1 MITLKA
7 IVEMFGDRLSDIRII
22 KEWFVQNNQE
32 AEGLKLVSELAQ
44 SQLNKV
50 ERKYDY
56 ARTWIPVKVDMCDVC
71 RDKDVARKLDKIINC
86 QILGL
91 EPPDDLLKWARDT
104 IPTMKMPSLFFM
116 DTAKWLDERW
126 GIKFRGDDEPDLC
139 GVCEC
144 MYYDTF
150 GDARCKEFGDVE
162 IKDNIRCKE
171 CVEYEREVLEER
183 RKMRGL

>member
-1 MITLKA
+1 MIPLKT
-7 IVEMFGDRLSDIRII
+7 IVEMFGNSLSDIRLIQ
-22 KEWFVQNNQE
+22 EWFTQNNQE

-71 RDKDVARKLDKIINC
+71 PDENVARKLDKIINC

-91 EPPDDLLKWARDT
+91 ELPDDLLKWAKET
-104 IPTMKMPSLFFM
+104 IPTMKMPSLFFI
-116 DTAKWLDERW
+116 DTVKWLDERF
-126 GIKFRGDDEPDLC
+126 GIKFKGDGEPDLC
-139 GVCEC
+139 GVCEY

-150 GDARCKEFGDVE
+150 GDARCKRYDDVE
-162 IKDNIRCKE
+162 IKDNIRCKG
-171 CVEYEREVLEER
+171 CVDYEREVLEER

>member
-1 MITLKA
+1 MVSLRT
-7 IVEMFGDRLSDIRII
+7 IVEMFGDRLSDIRLI

-91 EPPDDLLKWARDT
+91 ELPDDLLKWAKET
-104 IPTMKMPSLFFM
+104 IPTIKMPSLFFM
-116 DTAKWLDERW
+116 DTAKWLDERF
-126 GIKFRGDDEPDLC
+126 GIKFKG
-139 GVCEC
+139 
-144 MYYDTF
+144 
-150 GDARCKEFGDVE
+150 
-162 IKDNIRCKE
+162 
-171 CVEYEREVLEER
+171 EER
-183 RKMRGL
+183 